1 MSNSRRQL
9 TAALIGWL
17 IALSLTP
24 AVLAQTARS
33 VTVPA
38 TPPAEGLDPERPPI
52 VRLTTMS
59 ATLPAIGMRV
69 TSAGTQEAQDLG
81 IETPV
86 GAVIAVVQPDSP
98 GAAAGL
104 QVGDLVTHFG
114 DLEVKNYEDFEAEL
128 LSSAPG
134 QGVSLRIVRDDTP
147 QSTEIELGRR
157 DGEVQIYTHPTG
169 VYRLKLPTS
178 WKDLS
183 VEQSSGETA
192 DVFDSWEGN
201 YRLECLHQVR
211 KAPDTNDALDSFVG
225 RSLQLGWS
233 EAQRLQIATESAAFV
248 SRFEDNDVNRPR
260 LVYLVGFVRN
270 ELFCEFKVQ
279 APVYSDVAKLPN
291 VIQVLLQNELSET
304 TSSDAES
311 ASTTGPSNT
320 SGKVMDGQIP
330 ESSTDSTTPAEVWY
344 FHGQNRYRLRIPQG
358 WVKIQGH
365 RNTKKDTDF
374 DTIQS
379 PDGRYKVV
387 CSRLVR
393 QVGES
398 DLALDAYREGQL
410 TEVAQYAPLSLV
422 PFQIASAPALRI
434 GYQLPKSKIAI
445 WRMAVVHN
453 KERFVINLIVPNEE
467 FDEDLPQPIKEMLD
481 SLVFLAE

>member
-1 MSNSRRQL
+1 M
-9 TAALIGWL
+9 
-17 IALSLTP
+17 
-24 AVLAQTARS
+24 
-33 VTVPA
+33 
-38 TPPAEGLDPERPPI
+38 
-52 VRLTTMS
+52 
-59 ATLPAIGMRV
+59 
-69 TSAGTQEAQDLG
+69 
-81 IETPV
+81 
-86 GAVIAVVQPDSP
+86 
-98 GAAAGL
+98 
-104 QVGDLVTHFG
+104 
-114 DLEVKNYEDFEAEL
+114 K
-128 LSSAPG
+128 
-134 QGVSLRIVRDDTP
+134 
-147 QSTEIELGRR
+147 IELGQR
-157 DGEVQIYTHPTG
+157 DGELQVYTHPAG
-169 VYRLKLPTS
+169 VYRLQLPTS

-183 VEQSSGETA
+183 VEQSSGGTS
-192 DVFDSWEGN
+192 DVFESWEGN

-211 KAPDTNDALDSFVG
+211 KAPDTKDALDSLVG

-233 EAQRLQIATESAAFV
+233 EAQRLQMATESVAFV
-248 SRFEDNDVNRPR
+248 SRANDDVDRPR
-260 LVYLVGFVRN
+260 LIYLVGFVRN
-270 ELFCEFKVQ
+270 ELLCEFKVR
-279 APVYSDVAKLPN
+279 APIYSDVAKLPN

-304 TSSDAES
+304 IPSNAES

-365 RNTKKDTDF
+365 RNTKKDADF

-379 PDGRYKVV
+379 PEGRYKVV

-398 DLALDAYREGQL
+398 DLALDSYREGQL

-422 PFQIASAPALRI
+422 PFQIANAPALRI
-434 GYQLPKSKIAI
+434 GYQLPKSQIAI

-453 KERFVINLIVPNEE
+453 KERFVINLIIPNEE
-467 FDEDLPQPIKEMLD
+467 FDEGLPLPIQEMLG

>member
-1 MSNSRRQL
+1 M
-9 TAALIGWL
+9 
-17 IALSLTP
+17 
-24 AVLAQTARS
+24 
-33 VTVPA
+33 
-38 TPPAEGLDPERPPI
+38 
-52 VRLTTMS
+52 
-59 ATLPAIGMRV
+59 
-69 TSAGTQEAQDLG
+69 
-81 IETPV
+81 
-86 GAVIAVVQPDSP
+86 
-98 GAAAGL
+98 
-104 QVGDLVTHFG
+104 
-114 DLEVKNYEDFEAEL
+114 K
-128 LSSAPG
+128 
-134 QGVSLRIVRDDTP
+134 
-147 QSTEIELGRR
+147 IELGRR
-157 DGEVQIYTHPTG
+157 DGEVQVYTHPTG
-169 VYRLKLPTS
+169 VYRLQLSTS

-183 VEQSSGETA
+183 VEQSSGGA
-192 DVFDSWEGN
+192 DVFESWEGN

-233 EAQRLQIATESAAFV
+233 EAQRLQIATESVAFV
-248 SRFEDNDVNRPR
+248 SRFDDDDVDRPR
-260 LVYLVGFVRN
+260 LIYLVGFVRN
-270 ELFCEFKVQ
+270 ELLCEFKVR
-279 APVYSDVAKLPN
+279 APIYSDVAKLPN

-304 TSSDAES
+304 IPSNAES
-311 ASTTGPSNT
+311 ASTTGLSNT

-330 ESSTDSTTPAEVWY
+330 ESSADSTTPAEVWY

-358 WVKIQGH
+358 WVKIQGY
-365 RNTKKDTDF
+365 RNTKKDADF

-422 PFQIASAPALRI
+422 PFQIANAPALRI
-434 GYQLPKSKIAI
+434 GYQLPKSQIAI

-453 KERFVINLIVPNEE
+453 KERFVINLIIPNEE
-467 FDEDLPQPIKEMLD
+467 FDEDLPQPVKEMLH

>member
-9 TAALIGWL
+9 TSTLIGWL

-59 ATLPAIGMRV
+59 ATLPAIGTRV

-114 DLEVKNYEDFEAEL
+114 DLEVKNYEDFEAAL

-192 DVFDSWEGN
+192 DVFESWEGN

-211 KAPDTNDALDSFVG
+211 KAPDTNDALDSFAG

-233 EAQRLQIATESAAFV
+233 EAQRLQIATESVAFV
-248 SRFEDNDVNRPR
+248 SRADDDVDRPR
-260 LVYLVGFVRN
+260 LIYLVGFVRN
-270 ELFCEFKVQ
+270 ELLCEFKVQ
-279 APVYSDVAKLPN
+279 APIYSDVAKLPN

-304 TSSDAES
+304 LPSNAES
-311 ASTTGPSNT
+311 ASTTGLSNT

-330 ESSTDSTTPAEVWY
+330 ETSADSTTPAEVWY

-365 RNTKKDTDF
+365 RNTKKDADF

-422 PFQIASAPALRI
+422 PFQIANAPALRI
-434 GYQLPKSKIAI
+434 GYQLPKSQIAI

-453 KERFVINLIVPNEE
+453 KERFVINLIIPNEE
-467 FDEDLPQPIKEMLD
+467 FDEGLPLPIQEMLG

>member
-1 MSNSRRQL
+1 MSNRRRQL
-9 TAALIGWL
+9 TSALIGWL

-24 AVLAQTARS
+24 AVLAQTART

-38 TPPAEGLDPERPPI
+38 TPPAEGLDPERPPL

-86 GAVIAVVQPDSP
+86 GAVIAAVQPDSP
-98 GAAAGL
+98 AAAAGL

-114 DLEVKNYEDFEAEL
+114 DLEVKNYEDFEAAL

-134 QGVSLRIVRDDTP
+134 QSVSLRIVRDDKAH
-147 QSTEIELGRR
+147 SMKIELGQR
-157 DGEVQIYTHPTG
+157 DGELQVYTHPAG
-169 VYRLKLPTS
+169 VYRLQLPTS

-183 VEQSSGETA
+183 VEQSSGGTS
-192 DVFDSWEGN
+192 DVFESWEGN

-211 KAPDTNDALDSFVG
+211 KAPDTKDALDSLVG

-233 EAQRLQIATESAAFV
+233 EAQRLQMATESVAFV
-248 SRFEDNDVNRPR
+248 SRANDDVDRPR
-260 LVYLVGFVRN
+260 LIYLVGFVRN
-270 ELFCEFKVQ
+270 ELLCEFKVR
-279 APVYSDVAKLPN
+279 APIYSDVAKLPN

-304 TSSDAES
+304 IPSNAES

-365 RNTKKDTDF
+365 RNTKKDADF

-379 PDGRYKVV
+379 PEGRYKVV

-398 DLALDAYREGQL
+398 DLALDSYREGQL

-422 PFQIASAPALRI
+422 PFQIANAPALRI
-434 GYQLPKSKIAI
+434 GYQLPKSQIAI

-453 KERFVINLIVPNEE
+453 KERFVINLIIPNEE
-467 FDEDLPQPIKEMLD
+467 FDEGLPLPIQEMLG

>member
-9 TAALIGWL
+9 TSTLIGWL

-59 ATLPAIGMRV
+59 ATLPAIGTRV

-114 DLEVKNYEDFEAEL
+114 DLEVKNYEDFEAAL

-134 QGVSLRIVRDDTP
+134 QSVSLRIVRDDTP

-211 KAPDTNDALDSFVG
+211 KAPDTNDALDSFAG

-233 EAQRLQIATESAAFV
+233 EAQRLQIATESVAFV
-248 SRFEDNDVNRPR
+248 SRADDDVDRPR
-260 LVYLVGFVRN
+260 LIYLVGFVRN
-270 ELFCEFKVQ
+270 ELLCEFKVQ
-279 APVYSDVAKLPN
+279 APIYSDVAKLPN

-304 TSSDAES
+304 LPSNAES
-311 ASTTGPSNT
+311 ASTTGLSNT

-330 ESSTDSTTPAEVWY
+330 ETSADSTTPAEVWY

-365 RNTKKDTDF
+365 RNTKKDPDF

-422 PFQIASAPALRI
+422 PFQIANAPALRI
-434 GYQLPKSKIAI
+434 GYQLPKSQIAI

-453 KERFVINLIVPNEE
+453 KERFVINLIIPNEE
-467 FDEDLPQPIKEMLD
+467 FDEGLPLPIQEMLG